1 MDYRSMGS
9 SLLLG
14 VVMAD
19 CCVWGSSVFSFN
31 EVFCRLFSRGSF
43 FLMEEDME
51 PLPRLFCLR
60 SSTIYLSILMEICF
74 SWSDSS
80 CLFLFTLPYSSLISL
95 FSV

>member
-1 MDYRSMGS
+1 
-9 SLLLG
+9 
-14 VVMAD
+14 
-19 CCVWGSSVFSFN
+19 
-31 EVFCRLFSRGSF
+31 
-43 FLMEEDME
+43 MEEDME

-95 FSV
+95 FSVWVGGWSLKDRLGRWSFWL